1 MSLENSQKNTKY
13 RMKRNDY
20 GNSRD
25 NFRKYY
31 LQDKKN

>member
-1 MSLENSQKNTKY
+1 
-13 RMKRNDY
+13 MKRNDY

-31 LQDKKN
+31 LQDKKIDERLKPA